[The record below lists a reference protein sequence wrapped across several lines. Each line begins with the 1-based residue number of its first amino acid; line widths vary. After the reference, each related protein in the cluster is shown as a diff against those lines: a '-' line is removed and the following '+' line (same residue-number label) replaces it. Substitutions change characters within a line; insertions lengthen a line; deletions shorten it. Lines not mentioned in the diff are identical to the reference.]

1 MKNYGYIGT
10 YSYSD
15 KPISAWGYVGYR
27 VLWSIPVLGWL
38 ILLCAALF
46 AKNQN
51 KKNFARSTFCA
62 LLLVL
67 LIVAIAAGALVG
79 AHFLGIID
87 LNALIDQVME
97 MLGLKTAKK

>member
-15 KPISAWGYVGYR
+15 KPISAWGYVGYS

-38 ILLCAALF
+38 LWLCAALF

-51 KKNFARSTFCA
+51 KKNYARSYFCA
-62 LLLVL
+62 FLLALLVVVIL
-67 LIVAIAAGALVG
+67 VAVVLVAQMVG
-79 AHFLGIID
+79 LID
-87 LNALIDQVME
+87 LNA
-97 MLGLKTAKK
+97 MLQPAKK